1 MKFKI
6 IWKSSRAV
14 CIELVEE
21 GIVYTDNYTV
31 FIDGEPMLTS
41 DRVVQS
47 IYGLKPDT
55 EYRLTLSRG
64 DQTSAEMTFR
74 TEPEFVTLNVRDF
87 GAMGDDVHNDTLA
100 IQAAILSC
108 PPHSRVYVPEGI
120 YKVSSLF
127 MKSGIIFELGKGAV
141 LSAYTDRTYFPIL
154 PGLIQSYDEASEYNL
169 ASWEGN
175 PLDSFA
181 SIITGIG
188 VSDVTIC
195 GEGSIEG
202 NASYENW
209 WEGEGRQ

>member
-1 MKFKI
+1 MEFKI

-21 GIVYTDNYTV
+21 GIVYTDNYMV

-64 DQTSAEMTFR
+64 DHTSAEMTFR

-100 IQAAILSC
+100 I
-108 PPHSRVYVPEGI
+108 
-120 YKVSSLF
+120 
-127 MKSGIIFELGKGAV
+127 
-141 LSAYTDRTYFPIL
+141 
-154 PGLIQSYDEASEYNL
+154 
-169 ASWEGN
+169 
-175 PLDSFA
+175 
-181 SIITGIG
+181 
-188 VSDVTIC
+188 
-195 GEGSIEG
+195 
-202 NASYENW
+202 
-209 WEGEGRQ
+209 